1 MCARGLWLALAAG
14 LAAGAEPEP
23 IVAPIIV
30 YTGYQH
36 QPSAPVS
43 DAIRSEV
50 TGILAHAGIEF
61 DWGSLAGSKANEKSL
76 DLAVIHLKGRC
87 DIAGLLPNRGE
98 PGALGWTYV
107 SDGAILPFGDVDC
120 DRVRS
125 FIQVG
130 LLGVPAKQREQ
141 AFGRAVGRV
150 LAHEL
155 YHILT
160 RSPHHGSKG
169 VGKAEYTVRDL
180 LSDAFVFDET
190 DSEQLRVNQPRP
202 LSP

>member
-1 MCARGLWLALAAG
+1 MWARVFWLPLAVG
-14 LAAGAEPEP
+14 LAAGAQAEPVIAP
-23 IVAPIIV
+23 IVV
-30 YTGYQH
+30 YAGYQH
-36 QPSAPVS
+36 RPPAPIS
-43 DAIRSEV
+43 DAIRTEV
-50 TGILAHAGIEF
+50 EGILGHAGIEF
-61 DWGSLAGSKANEKSL
+61 NWRSLADSPANEKSL

-87 DIAGLLPNRGE
+87 DIGGLLPHHEE

-130 LLGVPAKQREQ
+130 LLGVPAKRREQ

-160 RSPHHGSKG
+160 RNPHHSPKG

-180 LSDAFVFDET
+180 LSDAFVFDENE
-190 DSEQLRVNQPRP
+190 SEELRVNQPRP
-202 LSP
+202 